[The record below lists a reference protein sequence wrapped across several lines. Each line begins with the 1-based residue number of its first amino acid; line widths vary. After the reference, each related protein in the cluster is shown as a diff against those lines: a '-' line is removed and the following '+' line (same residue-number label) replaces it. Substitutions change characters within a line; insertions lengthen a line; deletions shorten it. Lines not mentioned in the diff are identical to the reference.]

1 MQVRVGKWGDSLAL
15 RIPETVAQE
24 VQLKENALVEVSVMG
39 GKLTVEP
46 VGVEYPTLEQLLAG
60 ITEQNVHGEV
70 DTGAAVGHE
79 AW

>member
-24 VQLKENALVEVSVMG
+24 VHLEEDALVEVSVIDS
-39 GKLTVEP
+39 KLTVGP
-46 VGVEYPTLEQLLAG
+46 IGVEHPTLEQLLAG
-60 ITEQNVHGEV
+60 ITKQNLHGEV
-70 DTGAAVGHE
+70 DTGAAVSHE